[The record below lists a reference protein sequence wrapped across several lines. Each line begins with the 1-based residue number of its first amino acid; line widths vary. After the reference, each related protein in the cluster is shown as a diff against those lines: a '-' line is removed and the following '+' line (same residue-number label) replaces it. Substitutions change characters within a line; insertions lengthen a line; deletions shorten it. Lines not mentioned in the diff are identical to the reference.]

1 MPKPAQHEAVQEN
14 DTLNRYLLTFQH
26 NSNID
31 ADVISFTATEC
42 LSQPYCYS
50 IKFSCTRQNLPLNEM
65 LNCNAS
71 FILRA
76 PNPHKSWDTDPK
88 WDQLKQVNGI
98 ITSFARIDSSP
109 DEAVYE
115 CMLEHELALLN
126 KTKKSAVYLN
136 VSVPDLVKQVMLE
149 HREIESY
156 KIDFDKLIYA
166 YSAREMVIQWQ
177 ETDLQFILRLLSEV
191 GIWFRFENHPKIHT
205 EVITVFGDSDSRYIF
220 SENKIPYVRNSG
232 MTSANEYVTE
242 LKESYSVIPDSVLSR
257 NYNYRDPFTHSAEKS
272 VHVPNIPDSIKS
284 GREYHY
290 ADKHLSTGD
299 IYARESDSATFNAR
313 IRHENLLNDQS
324 VFSAITNDPSL
335 SPGWMFYPEGNV
347 SDGFKRGFV
356 VCRTEVSGSRGE
368 HFIATLHGIPYS
380 ESYCF
385 RPQRLPRPVIAGTL
399 PARVSIREQ
408 NGLYASTDKLGR
420 YIVKFDFDLDE
431 KKKGYESAFVRL
443 GRPYAGDT
451 YGMHFP
457 LLEGVEVAIAFEY
470 GDPDRPFISHVLH
483 DGRHPDLVTMYN
495 DTRNVIRTPSFN
507 KIRLEDK
514 RDQEHIKLSTEYG
527 KSQLNTGHMV
537 DSQRKKRGE
546 GLEGRTDHWVSLRGA
561 KGLLL
566 TTEAQPRAQGQQLDM
581 AAAIASLEGAL
592 ALAKTLQQCA
602 TTAGASSV
610 DTQSQQSLQKV
621 LDHLT
626 GPAMLA
632 YSDAGQAHITPST
645 LQLSAGKDWVATSG
659 SNASISVLKKFSLA
673 VGDKISLFA
682 RKLGIQMIAGAGD
695 VVAQAQ
701 QGGMHLLSHQDFTL
715 SSTDGKTN
723 VSAKQGIQLTCGG
736 GGIRINAD
744 GSVEIFSPTGI
755 DLKGP
760 NLAFKGPESVKT
772 TVPAFKNGAFKLRFK
787 LHAADNPEQ
796 GLPEQKFRLKSETGE
811 ILEGVTDA
819 EGHSALFD
827 SVDLNTYKMELL

>member
-1 MPKPAQHEAVQEN
+1 MSKLAQHEAVEEC
-14 DTLNRYLLTFQH
+14 DTLNRYLLSFQH

-31 ADVISFTATEC
+31 ADVISFTATEG
-42 LSQPYCYS
+42 LNQPYHYA
-50 IKFSCTRQNLPLNEM
+50 IKFSCTRQNIALNEM

-71 FILRA
+71 FIMRA
-76 PNPHKSWDTDPK
+76 PNPHRLWGSDPK
-88 WDQLKQVNGI
+88 WDLLKQVNGV
-98 ITSFARIDSSP
+98 ITSFARIGSSP
-109 DEAVYE
+109 DETVYE
-115 CMLEHELALLN
+115 CVLEHELALFN

-136 VSVPDLVKQVMLE
+136 ISVPDLVKQVILE
-149 HREIESY
+149 HRESESY
-156 KIDFDKLIYA
+156 KIDFDPLSSA
-166 YSAREMVIQWQ
+166 YPAREMVIQWQ
-177 ETDLQFILRLLSEV
+177 ETDLQFIRRLLSEV
-191 GIWFRFENHPKIHT
+191 GIWFRFENHPRIHT
-205 EVITVFGDSDSRYIF
+205 EVITVFGDSGSGYIF
-220 SENKIPYVRNSG
+220 SDKKIPYVRNSG
-232 MTSANEYVTE
+232 MTHANEYVTE
-242 LKESYSVIPDSVLSR
+242 LKESYAVIPDSVLSR
-257 NYNYRDPFTHSAEKS
+257 NYNYRDPFTHGAEKS
-272 VHVPNIPDSIKS
+272 VHVPNIPDTVKS

-290 ADKHLSTGD
+290 AENHLSTGD
-299 IYARESDSATFNAR
+299 ITARDSDSATFNAR
-313 IRHENLLNDQS
+313 IRHEYLLNDQS
-324 VFSAITNDPSL
+324 VFSAKTNDPTL
-335 SPGWMFYPEGNV
+335 SPGWMFYPEGDI

-356 VCRTEVSGSRGE
+356 ICRIEVSGSRGE

-380 ESYCF
+380 ENYCF
-385 RPQRLPRPVIAGTL
+385 RPERISRPVIAGTL
-399 PARVSIREQ
+399 PARVSTREQ
-408 NGLYASTDKLGR
+408 NGRYASTDKLGR
-420 YIVKFDFDLDE
+420 YIVKFDFDLEE
-431 KKKGYESAFVRL
+431 KKKGCESAFVRL

-457 LLEGVEVAIAFEY
+457 LLAGVEVAITFEF

-483 DGRHPDLVTMYN
+483 DGAHPDVVTMYN

-566 TTEAQPRAQGQQLDM
+566 TTEAQPRAQGQQLAM
-581 AAAIASLEGAL
+581 AAAITSLEGAL

-602 TTAGASSV
+602 TTAGGSAV
-610 DTQSQQSLQKV
+610 DTQSQQTLKRA

-626 GPAMLA
+626 EPSLLA

-645 LQLSAGKDWVATSG
+645 LQLSAGKDLVATAG
-659 SNASISVLKKFSLA
+659 NNASISVLKKFSLA

-695 VVAQAQ
+695 VEAQAQ

-715 SSTDGKTN
+715 TSTDGKTN
-723 VSAKQGIQLTCGG
+723 ISAKQGIQLTCGG

-760 NLAFKGPESVKT
+760 NLVFKGPESVKT
-772 TVPAFKNGAFKLRFK
+772 TLPAFKNGAFKRRFK
-787 LHAADNPEQ
+787 LHATDNPEQ
-796 GLPEQKFRLKSETGE
+796 SLPAQKFRLRSETGE